1 MIRVTPVRW
10 VTVGAL
16 LTVAGLTIAAT
27 APIAGTEGSERMQA
41 QQSAGGVAVV
51 VGWAVL
57 AWGIHRLGREG
68 RR

>member
-16 LTVAGLTIAAT
+16 LTVAGLTTAAT
-27 APIAGTEGSERMQA
+27 APIAGTDGSERTRT
-41 QQSAGGVAVV
+41 QQSAGGVVLV
-51 VGWAVL
+51 VGWSVL

-68 RR
+68 R